1 MSKLI
6 YQFVCQCLPH
16 KNYRRRAVVKW
27 VWARFRLLLS
37 TESQEPGAETK
48 KRFGQMAMEKCAL
61 VFSFHRKQNNYIPRT
76 VNA

>member
-27 VWARFRLLLS
+27 VWAPFPTVS
-37 TESQEPGAETK
+37 TESQELGAETAI
-48 KRFGQMAMEKCAL
+48 RANANGEMRI
-61 VFSFHRKQNNYIPRT
+61 SFFIS
-76 VNA
+76 